1 MAIKEIIYGFIIGGL
16 MLIPGVSG
24 GSIAVYFG
32 IYDKIIDNIA
42 NIKNNFKKNI
52 FFLIKLLIGALISV
66 IIFSNIYR
74 ILFFHYETYIKI
86 TVGIVFII
94 IGIIE
99 ILKNKILNNLKSFFW
114 FIIGFLF
121 PLMFSLL
128 PINNINPPGVFS
140 VFLLCLPLSLALIL
154 PGISF
159 SYSLLILGLYDSFL
173 KAISTFDIQ
182 FIVILGSGIL
192 IGILL
197 FTKMINYINKFYP
210 IAFKSCIWGFV
221 LFSSIQILPIE

>member
-1 MAIKEIIYGFIIGGL
+1 
-16 MLIPGVSG
+16 
-24 GSIAVYFG
+24 
-32 IYDKIIDNIA
+32 
-42 NIKNNFKKNI
+42 
-52 FFLIKLLIGALISV
+52 
-66 IIFSNIYR
+66 
-74 ILFFHYETYIKI
+74 
-86 TVGIVFII
+86 
-94 IGIIE
+94 
-99 ILKNKILNNLKSFFW
+99 
-114 FIIGFLF
+114 
-121 PLMFSLL
+121 MFSLL
-128 PINNINPPGVFS
+128 PINNINSPGVFS

-197 FTKMINYINKFYP
+197 FTKMINYINKYYP
-210 IAFKSCIWGFV
+210 IAFNSCIWGFV